1 MKPREFFDL
10 VSSMRDAQKSYFKSR
25 GSYDLQK
32 SKELEKKVD
41 DEIERVNRIL
51 EGRKGDVPENKPINR
66 MTGQPVTLE
75 DLEDNFFK
83 CDQLCNCKNCDFRY
97 GEHDGCFDVQEKVEK
112 LRMAIK
118 KIS

>member
-1 MKPREFFDL
+1 
-10 VSSMRDAQKSYFKSR
+10 MRDAQKSYFKSR

-51 EGRKGDVPENKPINR
+51 EGRKGDVPENNPINR

-75 DLEDNFFK
+75 DLDDNFFK
-83 CDQLCNCKNCDFRY
+83 CDQLCDCKNCDFNY
-97 GEHDGCFDVQEKVEK
+97 GAHDGCFDVQEKVEK